1 LEQQEQRKLLPVMQQ
16 NVILSYTLATLVA
29 SDKIPIVG
37 KMLVPVLQWETG
49 IRPMNTLY
57 KTVDTK
63 FFKPIISFS

>member
-1 LEQQEQRKLLPVMQQ
+1 MEQQEQRKLLPVMQQ

-49 IRPMNTLY
+49 IRTMNTLY